1 MKHTTN
7 YEDTG
12 PVLSATTA
20 EGMENECIAMAYEL
34 VARRLK
40 EGTASSAETVHFL
53 KMGSARERY
62 EKQLME
68 KEIALKDAKTEA
80 LESAK
85 RVEQLYNDAIEAMRS
100 YAGLGSQID
109 DEY

>member
-1 MKHTTN
+1 MKHTTIID
-7 YEDTG
+7 DTG
-12 PVLSATTA
+12 PILSGTPPEA
-20 EGMENECIAMAYEL
+20 MENECIAMAYEL
-34 VARRLK
+34 VAKRLK

-53 KMGSARERY
+53 KMGSTRDRY

-85 RVEQLYNDAIEAMRS
+85 RVEELYKNAVEAMRS
-100 YAGLGSQID
+100 YSGIGD
-109 DEY
+109 EDEYY

>member
-1 MKHTTN
+1 
-7 YEDTG
+7 
-12 PVLSATTA
+12 
-20 EGMENECIAMAYEL
+20 
-34 VARRLK
+34 
-40 EGTASSAETVHFL
+40 
-53 KMGSARERY
+53 
-62 EKQLME
+62 ME

-109 DEY
+109 EY

>member
-1 MKHTTN
+1 MKTPQIIDDNT
-7 YEDTG
+7 
-12 PVLSATTA
+12 PVLTATTA

-62 EKQLME
+62 EKRLME

-85 RVEQLYNDAIEAMRS
+85 RVEELYKNAIEAMRS
-100 YAGLGSQID
+100 YAGLAD
-109 DEY
+109 DEYYD